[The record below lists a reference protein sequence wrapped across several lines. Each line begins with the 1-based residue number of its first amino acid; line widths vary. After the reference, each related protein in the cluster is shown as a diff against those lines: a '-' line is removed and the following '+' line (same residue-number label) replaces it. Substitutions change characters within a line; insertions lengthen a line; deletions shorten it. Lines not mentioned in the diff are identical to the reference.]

1 MTWGNYDTL
10 LNEKKFLKVRIYYVY
25 NLIKKQYACI
35 VNVNK

>member
-10 LNEKKFLKVRIYYVY
+10 LNEKKFLKERIYYVY
-25 NLIKKQYACI
+25 NLIKKYACI